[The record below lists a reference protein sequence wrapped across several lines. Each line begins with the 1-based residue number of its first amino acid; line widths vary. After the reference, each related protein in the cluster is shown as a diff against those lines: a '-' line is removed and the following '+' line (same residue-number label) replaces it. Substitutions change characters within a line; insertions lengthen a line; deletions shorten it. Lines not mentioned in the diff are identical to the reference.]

1 MKIREKI
8 YEEIKNMSLVE
19 LSLLYDQIKLMVRI
33 RQKPK
38 KKLSSSY
45 SIEEIQEMTMSS
57 KSSWAEEVYL
67 EREERL

>member
-8 YEEIKNMSLVE
+8 YEEIKNMSLGE
-19 LSLLYDQIKLMVRI
+19 LSLLYDQIKLMVKI

-38 KKLSSSY
+38 KRLSSRY

-57 KSSWAEEVYL
+57 ESSWAEEVYL

>member
-8 YEEIKNMSLVE
+8 YEEIKNMSLGE
-19 LSLLYDQIKLMVRI
+19 LSLLYDQIKLMVKI

-38 KKLSSSY
+38 KRLSSRY

>member
-45 SIEEIQEMTMSS
+45 SIKEIQEMTMSS
-57 KSSWAEEVYL
+57 KSSWAEAVYH